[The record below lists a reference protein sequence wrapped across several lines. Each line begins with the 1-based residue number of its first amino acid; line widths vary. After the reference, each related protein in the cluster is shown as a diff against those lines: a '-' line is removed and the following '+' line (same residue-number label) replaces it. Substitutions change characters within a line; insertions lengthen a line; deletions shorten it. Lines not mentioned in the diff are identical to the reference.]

1 VFGAS
6 RNTGMIAVQLG
17 KKMGAKV
24 IVVSKDNWVKTD
36 FGADCIIDDYNRIV
50 DRVEEITERKMADVV
65 LNSLGMDTWES
76 SILSVGINGKWIA
89 FGGLTGADVKLN
101 VQ

>member
-24 IVVSKDNWVKTD
+24 IAVSKDNWVKTD
-36 FGADCIIDDYNRIV
+36 FGADCIIDDYN
-50 DRVEEITERKMADVV
+50 TE
-65 LNSLGMDTWES
+65 LWIES
-76 SILSVGINGKWIA
+76 KKLLK
-89 FGGLTGADVKLN
+89 VKLLMSS
-101 VQ
+101 